1 MEGVRKAV
9 RFGGVMKNEDFNLS
23 RMTVEDL
30 FTAKQERRQRL
41 SELPFEQ
48 KIEIV
53 KRLQPLSTQVEFYGL
68 VNDDL
73 LAKISL
79 DLGLQISRI
88 SSAMIPNYVRGQW
101 LYSINQEAVTIVRWA
116 TGKEASVE
124 GREELDLKPRLIF
137 GAELRAAIDSLKT
150 DGDEPRPECAIG

>member
-1 MEGVRKAV
+1 MEGIRKAV

-68 VNDDL
+68 VNDDTAL
-73 LAKISL
+73 FARPVA
-79 DLGLQISRI
+79 LQHQSRGRNN
-88 SSAMIPNYVRGQW
+88 SEMVNGQ
-101 LYSINQEAVTIVRWA
+101 
-116 TGKEASVE
+116 GSV
-124 GREELDLKPRLIF
+124 G
-137 GAELRAAIDSLKT
+137 
-150 DGDEPRPECAIG
+150 